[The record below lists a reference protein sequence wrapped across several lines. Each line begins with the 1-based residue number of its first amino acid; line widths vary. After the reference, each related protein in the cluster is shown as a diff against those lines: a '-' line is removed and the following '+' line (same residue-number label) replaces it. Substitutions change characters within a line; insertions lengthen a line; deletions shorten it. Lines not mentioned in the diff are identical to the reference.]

1 MIKQAPIHACK
12 SFILLNTMEYA
23 SPHAVANAEASQRAL
38 FIRRTY
44 IHLALAIAAFA
55 GLEAIL
61 LQQPWAGPLAAKMTG
76 NWWLVLIPFIAV
88 SWIADKWAL
97 SATSRGMQY
106 LGLGLFIVAEAIIF
120 IPLLYLAK
128 EIDPSAISKAGVM
141 TGFLFGGLTIVAF
154 TTKADFSFLR
164 GFIMVASFAALG
176 FIFVSMIFGFNIGT
190 LFSGAMILVAGASI
204 LYSTSNILLHYRTD
218 QHVAAALSLFSSVA
232 LMFWY
237 ILQIFL
243 SRR

>member
-1 MIKQAPIHACK
+1 
-12 SFILLNTMEYA
+12 MEYA
-23 SPHAVANAEASQRAL
+23 NPYVVANAEASERTA

-44 IHLALAIAAFA
+44 THLALAIAVFA
-55 GLEAIL
+55 GLEAFFL
-61 LQQPWAGPLAAKMTG
+61 AQPWAGPLAQKMSS

-88 SWIADKWAL
+88 SWIADKWAM
-97 SATSRGMQY
+97 SATSRGTQY

-120 IPLLYLAK
+120 IPLLYIAK
-128 EIDPSAISKAGVM
+128 TMDPDMIAKAGIM
-141 TGFLFGGLTIVAF
+141 TGFLFAGLTIIAF
-154 TTKADFSFLR
+154 ATKADFSFLR

-176 FIFVSMIFGFNIGT
+176 FIFVSMIFGFNLGT

-237 ILQIFL
+237 ILRIFM
-243 SRR
+243 SRD